1 MAITVKSKVKD
12 VLEND
17 AAYAIIQKHMP
28 LMDRNDP
35 RMKPAM
41 GMSMQALLAFPATKC
56 PKETREAIANELEAA
71 NIE

>member
-17 AAYAIIQKHMP
+17 VAYAIVQKHMP

-56 PKETREAIANELEAA
+56 PKEVREAIAAELEAA
-71 NIE
+71 DIE

>member
-12 VLEND
+12 IFEND
-17 AAYAIIQKHMP
+17 EAYAIIQKHIP
-28 LMDRNDP
+28 SMDRNDP
-35 RMKPAM
+35 RMKQAM

-56 PKETREAIANELEAA
+56 PKEVREAVADELEAA

>member
-12 VLEND
+12 ILEND
-17 AAYAIIQKHMP
+17 EAYAIIQKHMP
-28 LMDRNDP
+28 LMNRDDP
-35 RMKPAM
+35 RMKQAM

-56 PKETREAIANELEAA
+56 PKELRETIAEELEAA